1 MAFFP
6 NPGLRGGSAE
16 WEPQYAP
23 EGQDMTVGRNP
34 YAEFD
39 HNLLLPEYPDAG
51 PNKFMH
57 PGQLPLAEEFRPH
70 RALTPEE
77 IVELRQ
83 PGGAERVAAQMRME
97 REAMDEITRR
107 DALFDRRW
115 GDGADLPLPRG
126 GLPQTAP
133 LPPRRPASIDPR
145 LLAEEL
151 LRR

>member
-39 HNLLLPEYPDAG
+39 HNLLLPENPDAG

-77 IVELRQ
+77 IVEVQQ
-83 PGGAERVAAQMRME
+83 PGGVERVTARMRME
-97 REAMDEITRR
+97 QAPRS
-107 DALFDRRW
+107 LFAD
-115 GDGADLPLPRG
+115 DGADLPLPRP

-151 LRR
+151 MRR